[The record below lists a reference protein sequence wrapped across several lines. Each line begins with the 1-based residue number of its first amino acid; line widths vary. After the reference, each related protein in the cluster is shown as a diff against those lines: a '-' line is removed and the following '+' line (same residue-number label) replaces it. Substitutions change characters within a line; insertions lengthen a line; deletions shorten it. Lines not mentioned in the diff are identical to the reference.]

1 VRRYLEHAIV
11 VARDDG
17 CDYQLYHPA
26 LTLLLYAST
35 AGGISWGCT
44 IFDVLKANEWEE
56 VVEALTSNIADRTDE
71 VLLIFERPLESAS
84 EAK

>member
-1 VRRYLEHAIV
+1 